1 MKTYTVSITITTD
14 GKFAG
19 GVRKRVDASTRW
31 QAVSK
36 VIGSTIRAVPPDAAI
51 RIKVK

>member
-1 MKTYTVSITITTD
+1 MKTYSVSITITCG

-19 GVRKRVDASTRW
+19 GVRKRVKAATRW

-36 VIGSTIRAVPPDAAI
+36 VVNSTIRAVPPDAAI
-51 RIKVK
+51 KIKVK